1 MTTATTQKP
10 GGRALW
16 SWALYDFANSAFTTI
31 VITFIFAIYF
41 ADVLVCSAEWA
52 GCLSA
57 EEEAGMTLS
66 ERLGDTRGQ
75 ALWGYSQTFI
85 TLLVA
90 VLAPIFGAISDLGGR
105 RKPWIFTFS
114 MICIICTVGL
124 FFMRPDP
131 MFIIPAILLV
141 AVANAGFELGIVF
154 NNSMLPDLVEKEK
167 VGRWSGWA
175 WGLGYFGGLI
185 SLVVCLVLVL
195 GADDSTQLN
204 ATLSTNL
211 IVAGWFF
218 VFMLPMF
225 FFTPDRQ
232 GKGLPVGQA
241 VSQGLSS
248 VVKTGRKILQ
258 QPNLRLFLFA
268 RMIFTDG
275 AITLFSMGATYAAIR
290 HGMSLEQIILFGILL
305 NVTAGAGAMLFG
317 FIDDRI
323 GAKQVIV
330 ISLICL
336 IALGIPGLTAPYWL
350 PDATATWAFI
360 GFGAAL
366 GIFVGPLQ
374 SAGRSFMA
382 RLAPADQRTEYFGF
396 LALTGKAT
404 TFLGPFTVATVTIMT
419 GNMDIGMMPILVFWL
434 VGLLFMLRVKDEVS
448 A

>member
-52 GCLSA
+52 GCLSD

-114 MICIICTVGL
+114 MICIVCTVGL
-124 FFMRPDP
+124 FFMQPDP

-154 NNSMLPDLVEKEK
+154 NNSMLPDLVEREK

-195 GADDSTQLN
+195 GADEGAQLN

-225 FFTPDRQ
+225 FFTPDRR

-241 VSQGLSS
+241 ISQGMSS
-248 VVKTGRKILQ
+248 VVSTGRKILK

-275 AITLFSMGATYAAIR
+275 AVTLFSMGATYAAIR

-317 FIDDRI
+317 FVDDRI

-404 TFLGPFTVATVTIMT
+404 TFLGPFAVATVTIMT
-419 GNMDIGMMPILVFWL
+419 GNMDIGMMPILLFWL

>member
-1 MTTATTQKP
+1 MTSSTQP
-10 GGRALW
+10 VSRRSLW

-52 GCLSA
+52 GCLTA
-57 EEEAGMTLS
+57 EEEANLS
-66 ERLGDTRGQ
+66 LAERLGDTRGQ

-90 VLAPIFGAISDLGGR
+90 VLAPIFGAIADLGGR
-105 RKPWIFTFS
+105 RKPWIFSFS
-114 MICIICTVGL
+114 MICIVCTVGL

-131 MFIIPAILLV
+131 AFILPAVLLV

-154 NNSMLPDLVEKEK
+154 NNAMLPDLVSKER

-175 WGLGYFGGLI
+175 WGLGYFGGLV
-185 SLVVCLVLVL
+185 SLMVCLVLVL
-195 GADDSTQLN
+195 GAEGEAALN
-204 ATLSTNL
+204 ATLLTNL

-225 FFTPDRQ
+225 FFTPDRP
-232 GKGLPVGQA
+232 GRGLPMGEA
-241 VSQGLSS
+241 VTQGLSS
-248 VVKTGRKILQ
+248 VLNTAQKILR
-258 QPNLRLFLFA
+258 QPNLLRFLIA

-290 HGMSLEQIILFGILL
+290 HGMDLTQIILFGILL

-317 FIDDRI
+317 FVDDRI
-323 GAKQVIV
+323 GAKRVII
-330 ISLICL
+330 ISLFGL
-336 IALGIPGLTAPYWL
+336 ILLGIPGLTTPYWL
-350 PDATATWAFI
+350 PEATATWAFI

-382 RLAPADQRTEYFGF
+382 RIAPAEQRTEYFGF

-419 GNMDIGMMPILVFWL
+419 GNMDIGMMPILVFWA
-434 VGLLFMLRVKDEVS
+434 VGLLLMFGVKDEV
-448 A
+448 AD

>member
-1 MTTATTQKP
+1 MTTATKQKP

-52 GCLSA
+52 GCLSE

-105 RKPWIFTFS
+105 RKPWILTFS
-114 MICIICTVGL
+114 MICIVCTVGL
-124 FFMRPDP
+124 FFMRPEP

-195 GADDSTQLN
+195 GANDGAQLN

-225 FFTPDRQ
+225 FFTPDRR

-241 VSQGLSS
+241 ISQGLSS
-248 VVKTGRKILQ
+248 VVSTGGKILK

-275 AITLFSMGATYAAIR
+275 AVTLFSMGATYAAIR

-317 FIDDRI
+317 FVDDRI

-366 GIFVGPLQ
+366 GVFVGPLQ

-404 TFLGPFTVATVTIMT
+404 TFLGPFAVATVTIMT

>member
-1 MTTATTQKP
+1 MTTTTQQP
-10 GGRALW
+10 GRRALW

-41 ADVLVCSAEWA
+41 ADTLVCTAGWT
-52 GCLSA
+52 GCLTA
-57 EEEAGMTLS
+57 EQEAQMSLA
-66 ERLGDTRGQ
+66 ERLGDTTGQ

-105 RKPWIFTFS
+105 RKPWIFSFS
-114 MICIICTVGL
+114 MICIICTIGL
-124 FFMRPDP
+124 FFMQPSP
-131 MFIIPAILLV
+131 AFIIPAILLV

-154 NNSMLPDLVEKEK
+154 NNAMLPDLVSKER

-195 GADDSTQLN
+195 GSEGEARLT

-225 FFTPDRQ
+225 LFTPDRP

-241 VSQGLSS
+241 VSQGMSS
-248 VVKTGRKILQ
+248 VLKTGRTILR

-290 HGMSLEQIILFGILL
+290 HGMSLEQIILFGILM

-317 FIDDRI
+317 FVDDRI
-323 GAKQVIV
+323 GSKRVII
-330 ISLICL
+330 ISLIFL
-336 IALGIPGLTAPYWL
+336 IALGLPGLLTPYWL
-350 PDATATWAFI
+350 PEGVATWAFI

-382 RLAPADQRTEYFGF
+382 RLAPAEQRTEYFGF

-404 TFLGPFTVATVTIMT
+404 TFLGPFAVATVTILT
-419 GNMDIGMMPILVFWL
+419 GNMDIGMMPILAFWL
-434 VGLLFMLRVKDEVS
+434 LGLIFMLGVKDEV
-448 A
+448 AKT

>member
-1 MTTATTQKP
+1 MTTATKQKP

-52 GCLSA
+52 GCLSE

-114 MICIICTVGL
+114 MICIVCTVGL
-124 FFMRPDP
+124 FFMRPEP

-195 GADDSTQLN
+195 GADDSAQLN

-225 FFTPDRQ
+225 FFTPDRR
-232 GKGLPVGQA
+232 GTGLPVGQA
-241 VSQGLSS
+241 ISQGLSS
-248 VVKTGRKILQ
+248 VVSTGGKILK

-275 AITLFSMGATYAAIR
+275 AVTLFSMGATYAAIR

-317 FIDDRI
+317 FVDDRI

-404 TFLGPFTVATVTIMT
+404 TFLGPFAVATVTIMT

>member
-41 ADVLVCSAEWA
+41 ADVLVCSAQWA
-52 GCLSA
+52 GCLS
-57 EEEAGMTLS
+57 EEQEAGMTLS

-114 MICIICTVGL
+114 MICIVCTVGL

-185 SLVVCLVLVL
+185 SLVICLVLVL
-195 GADDSTQLN
+195 GADDGAALN

-225 FFTPDRQ
+225 FFTPDRR

-241 VSQGLSS
+241 ISQGLSS
-248 VVKTGRKILQ
+248 VVTTGSKILK

-275 AITLFSMGATYAAIR
+275 AVTLFSMGATYAAIR

-317 FIDDRI
+317 FVDDRI

-404 TFLGPFTVATVTIMT
+404 TFLGPFAVATVTIMT

>member
-52 GCLSA
+52 GCLSD

-114 MICIICTVGL
+114 MICIVCTVGL
-124 FFMRPDP
+124 FFMQPDP

-141 AVANAGFELGIVF
+141 AAANAGFELGIVF
-154 NNSMLPDLVEKEK
+154 NNSMLPDLVEREK

-195 GADDSTQLN
+195 GADEGAQLN

-225 FFTPDRQ
+225 FFTPDRR

-241 VSQGLSS
+241 ISQGMSS
-248 VVKTGRKILQ
+248 VVSTGRKILK

-275 AITLFSMGATYAAIR
+275 AVTLFSMGATYAAIR

-317 FIDDRI
+317 FVDDRI

-404 TFLGPFTVATVTIMT
+404 TFLGPFAVATVTIMT
-419 GNMDIGMMPILVFWL
+419 GNMDIGMMPILLFWL

>member
-1 MTTATTQKP
+1 MTSSTQP
-10 GGRALW
+10 VSRRSLW

-52 GCLSA
+52 GCLTA
-57 EEEAGMTLS
+57 EEEANLS
-66 ERLGDTRGQ
+66 LAERLGDTRGQ

-90 VLAPIFGAISDLGGR
+90 ILAPIFGAIADLGGR
-105 RKPWIFTFS
+105 RKPWIFSFS
-114 MICIICTVGL
+114 MICIVCTVGL

-131 MFIIPAILLV
+131 AFILPAVLLV

-154 NNSMLPDLVEKEK
+154 NNAMLPDLVSKER

-175 WGLGYFGGLI
+175 WGLGYFGGLV

-195 GADDSTQLN
+195 GAEGEAALN
-204 ATLSTNL
+204 ATLLTNL

-225 FFTPDRQ
+225 FFTPDRP
-232 GKGLPVGQA
+232 GKGLPMGEA
-241 VSQGLSS
+241 VTQGLSS
-248 VVKTGRKILQ
+248 VLNTAQKILR
-258 QPNLRLFLFA
+258 QPNLLRFLIA

-290 HGMSLEQIILFGILL
+290 HGMDLTQIILFGILL

-323 GAKQVIV
+323 GAKRVII
-330 ISLICL
+330 ISLFGL
-336 IALGIPGLTAPYWL
+336 ILLGIPGLTTPYWL
-350 PDATATWAFI
+350 PEATATWAFI

-382 RLAPADQRTEYFGF
+382 RIAPAEQRTEYFGF

-404 TFLGPFTVATVTIMT
+404 TFLGPFAVATVTIMT
-419 GNMDIGMMPILVFWL
+419 GNMDIGMMPILVFWA
-434 VGLLFMLRVKDEVS
+434 VGLALMFGVKDEV
-448 A
+448 AD

>member
-1 MTTATTQKP
+1 
-10 GGRALW
+10 
-16 SWALYDFANSAFTTI
+16 
-31 VITFIFAIYF
+31 
-41 ADVLVCSAEWA
+41 
-52 GCLSA
+52 
-57 EEEAGMTLS
+57 
-66 ERLGDTRGQ
+66 
-75 ALWGYSQTFI
+75 
-85 TLLVA
+85 
-90 VLAPIFGAISDLGGR
+90 
-105 RKPWIFTFS
+105 

-131 MFIIPAILLV
+131 AFILPAVLLV

-154 NNSMLPDLVEKEK
+154 NNAMLPDLVSKER

-175 WGLGYFGGLI
+175 WGLGYFGGLV

-195 GADDSTQLN
+195 GAEGEAALN
-204 ATLSTNL
+204 ATLLTNL

-225 FFTPDRQ
+225 LFTPDRP
-232 GKGLPVGQA
+232 GKGLPMGEA
-241 VSQGLSS
+241 VTQGLSS
-248 VVKTGRKILQ
+248 VLNTAQKILR
-258 QPNLRLFLFA
+258 QPNLLRFLIA

-290 HGMSLEQIILFGILL
+290 HGMDLTQIILFGILL

-323 GAKQVIV
+323 GAKRVIV
-330 ISLICL
+330 ISLFGL
-336 IALGIPGLTAPYWL
+336 ILLGIPGLTTPYWL
-350 PDATATWAFI
+350 PEATATWAFI

-382 RLAPADQRTEYFGF
+382 RIAPAEQRTEYFGF

-419 GNMDIGMMPILVFWL
+419 GNMDIGMMPILVFWA
-434 VGLLFMLRVKDEVS
+434 VGLALMFGVKDEV
-448 A
+448 AD

>member
-1 MTTATTQKP
+1 MTSSTQP
-10 GGRALW
+10 VSRRSLW

-52 GCLSA
+52 GCLTA
-57 EEEAGMTLS
+57 EEEANLS
-66 ERLGDTRGQ
+66 LAERLGDTRGQ

-90 VLAPIFGAISDLGGR
+90 VLAPIFGAIADLGGR
-105 RKPWIFTFS
+105 RKPWIFSFS
-114 MICIICTVGL
+114 MICIVCTVGL

-131 MFIIPAILLV
+131 AFILPAVLLV

-154 NNSMLPDLVEKEK
+154 NNAMLPDLVSKER

-175 WGLGYFGGLI
+175 WGLGYFGGLV

-195 GADDSTQLN
+195 GAEGEAALN
-204 ATLSTNL
+204 ATLLTNL

-225 FFTPDRQ
+225 FFTPDRP
-232 GKGLPVGQA
+232 GRGLPMGEA
-241 VSQGLSS
+241 VTQGLSS
-248 VVKTGRKILQ
+248 VLNTAQKILR
-258 QPNLRLFLFA
+258 QPNLLRFLIA

-290 HGMSLEQIILFGILL
+290 HGMDLTQIILFGILL

-317 FIDDRI
+317 FVDDRI
-323 GAKQVIV
+323 GAKRVII
-330 ISLICL
+330 ISLFGL
-336 IALGIPGLTAPYWL
+336 ILLGIPGLTTPYWL
-350 PDATATWAFI
+350 PEATATWAFI

-382 RLAPADQRTEYFGF
+382 RIAPAEQRTEYFGF

-419 GNMDIGMMPILVFWL
+419 GNMDIGMMPILVFWA
-434 VGLLFMLRVKDEVS
+434 VGLLLMFGVKDEV
-448 A
+448 AD

>member
-1 MTTATTQKP
+1 MTSSTQP
-10 GGRALW
+10 VSRRSLW

-52 GCLSA
+52 DCLTA
-57 EEEAGMTLS
+57 EEEANLS
-66 ERLGDTRGQ
+66 LAERLGDTRGQ

-90 VLAPIFGAISDLGGR
+90 VLAPIFGAIADLGGR
-105 RKPWIFTFS
+105 RKPWIFSFS
-114 MICIICTVGL
+114 MICIVCTVGL

-131 MFIIPAILLV
+131 AFILPAVLLV

-154 NNSMLPDLVEKEK
+154 NNAMLPDLVSKER

-175 WGLGYFGGLI
+175 WGLGYFGGLV

-195 GADDSTQLN
+195 GAEGEAALN
-204 ATLSTNL
+204 ATLLTNL

-225 FFTPDRQ
+225 FFTPDRP
-232 GKGLPVGQA
+232 GRGLPMGEA
-241 VSQGLSS
+241 VTQGLSS
-248 VVKTGRKILQ
+248 VLNTAQKILR
-258 QPNLRLFLFA
+258 QPNLLRFLIA

-290 HGMSLEQIILFGILL
+290 HGMDLTQIILFGILL

-317 FIDDRI
+317 SIDDRI
-323 GAKQVIV
+323 GAKRVII
-330 ISLICL
+330 ISLFGL
-336 IALGIPGLTAPYWL
+336 ILLGIPGLTTPYWL
-350 PDATATWAFI
+350 PEATATWAFI

-382 RLAPADQRTEYFGF
+382 RIAPAEQRTEYFGF

-404 TFLGPFTVATVTIMT
+404 TFLGPFTVATATIMT
-419 GNMDIGMMPILVFWL
+419 GNMDIGMMPILVFWA
-434 VGLLFMLRVKDEVS
+434 VGLLLMFGVKDEV
-448 A
+448 AD

>member
-1 MTTATTQKP
+1 MTTTTQKP
-10 GGRALW
+10 SRRALW

-57 EEEAGMTLS
+57 DAEAQMSLA

-90 VLAPIFGAISDLGGR
+90 VLAPVFGAIADLGGR

-114 MICIICTVGL
+114 MICIVATVGL

-154 NNSMLPDLVEKEK
+154 NSSMLPDLVEKEK
-167 VGRWSGWA
+167 VGRWSGLA
-175 WGLGYFGGLI
+175 WGLGYFGGLV

-195 GADDSTQLN
+195 GSDDSTRLG

-211 IVAGWFF
+211 IVAGWFL

-225 FFTPDRQ
+225 FFTPDRP

-241 VSQGLSS
+241 ISKGLSS
-248 VVKTGRKILQ
+248 VVGTGRTILR

-305 NVTAGAGAMLFG
+305 NVTAGAGAMVFG

-323 GAKQVIV
+323 GAKRVIV
-330 ISLICL
+330 ISLVCL
-336 IALGIPGLTAPYWL
+336 IALGIPGLTTPYWL
-350 PDATATWAFI
+350 PDGTATWAFI

-404 TFLGPFTVATVTIMT
+404 TFLGPFAVATVTIVT
-419 GNMDIGMMPILVFWL
+419 GNMDIGMMPILVFWI
-434 VGLLFMLRVKDEVS
+434 VGLIFMLRVKDEVS

>member
-1 MTTATTQKP
+1 MTSSTQP
-10 GGRALW
+10 VSRRSLW

-52 GCLSA
+52 GCLTA
-57 EEEAGMTLS
+57 EEEANLS
-66 ERLGDTRGQ
+66 LAERLGDTRGQ

-90 VLAPIFGAISDLGGR
+90 VLAPIFGAIADLGGR
-105 RKPWIFTFS
+105 RKPWIFSFS

-131 MFIIPAILLV
+131 AFILPAVLLV

-154 NNSMLPDLVEKEK
+154 NNAMLPDLVSKER

-175 WGLGYFGGLI
+175 WGLGYFGGLV

-195 GADDSTQLN
+195 GAEGEAALN
-204 ATLSTNL
+204 ATLLTNL

-225 FFTPDRQ
+225 FFTPDRP
-232 GKGLPVGQA
+232 GRGLPMGEA
-241 VSQGLSS
+241 VTQGLSS
-248 VVKTGRKILQ
+248 VLNTAQKILR
-258 QPNLRLFLFA
+258 QPNLLRFLIA

-290 HGMSLEQIILFGILL
+290 HGMDLTQIILFGILL

-317 FIDDRI
+317 FVDDRI
-323 GAKQVIV
+323 GAKRVII
-330 ISLICL
+330 ISLFGL
-336 IALGIPGLTAPYWL
+336 ILLGIPGLTTPYWL
-350 PDATATWAFI
+350 PEATATWAFI

-382 RLAPADQRTEYFGF
+382 RIAPAEQRTEYFGF

-419 GNMDIGMMPILVFWL
+419 GNMDIGMMPILVFWA
-434 VGLLFMLRVKDEVS
+434 VGLLLMFGVKDEV
-448 A
+448 AD

>member
-1 MTTATTQKP
+1 M
-10 GGRALW
+10 
-16 SWALYDFANSAFTTI
+16 
-31 VITFIFAIYF
+31 
-41 ADVLVCSAEWA
+41 
-52 GCLSA
+52 
-57 EEEAGMTLS
+57 
-66 ERLGDTRGQ
+66 
-75 ALWGYSQTFI
+75 
-85 TLLVA
+85 
-90 VLAPIFGAISDLGGR
+90 
-105 RKPWIFTFS
+105 
-114 MICIICTVGL
+114 
-124 FFMRPDP
+124 
-131 MFIIPAILLV
+131 LV

-185 SLVVCLVLVL
+185 SLVICLVLVL
-195 GADDSTQLN
+195 GADDGAALN

-225 FFTPDRQ
+225 FFTPDRR

-241 VSQGLSS
+241 ISQGLSS
-248 VVKTGRKILQ
+248 VVRTGSKILK

-275 AITLFSMGATYAAIR
+275 AVTLFSMGATYAAIR

-317 FIDDRI
+317 FVDDRI

-350 PDATATWAFI
+350 PDATATWTFI

-404 TFLGPFTVATVTIMT
+404 TFLGPFAVATVTIMT